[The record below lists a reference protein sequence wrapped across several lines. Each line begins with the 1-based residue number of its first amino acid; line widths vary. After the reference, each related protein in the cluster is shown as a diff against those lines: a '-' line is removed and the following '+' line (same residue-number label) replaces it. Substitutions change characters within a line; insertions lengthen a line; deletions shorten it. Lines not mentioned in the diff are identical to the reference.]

1 MVTSVANELYDRLV
15 ESFPPNRSYALSDI
29 SGDPMP
35 GPVADYLKHELRR
48 RLQRAAPGPDEEN
61 WVDAQHQ
68 AVQRA
73 RATYLQTLAEHQ
85 RIPSGRWAALLERAC
100 DETVRVLVRPSSA
113 LTDIVFAEGQATVDP
128 DPLFQKLD
136 YFTAYPYFREV
147 VEAYF
152 EQKGIARIDRD
163 RFEGLINRI
172 DRQMTSDY
180 GSVEWMRLLRPLLSV
195 LRAAGYRNDLPVDV
209 LATFLDEKG
218 ADEPLRR
225 LREANGSNGRVAT
238 QVLSELF
245 LVDAGDGTDTP
256 LRKTEHTPGGGVSR
270 EQERSPV
277 PLWKQFEHGAPVSAE
292 ERVADSPRRPA
303 DGSSEPLWKQFR
315 SGSESSSS
323 SQSDQPVG
331 DSSLAELEQSVLGAR
346 GARNRELFVRHL
358 FSGRPDEYESTLLK
372 LQHVGSWSEAS
383 KVIAQDVFLKHQV
396 NIYSDPAVAFTDAAE
411 SRYRK

>member
-1 MVTSVANELYDRLV
+1 MVTSVVNELYDRLV
-15 ESFPPNRSYALSDI
+15 ESFPPNRSYTLSDI

-35 GPVADYLKHELRR
+35 GPVADYLKRELRR
-48 RLQRAAPGPDEEN
+48 RLQRAAPGPDEDN
-61 WVDAQHQ
+61 WVDGQHQ
-68 AVQRA
+68 EVQRA

-85 RIPSGRWAALLERAC
+85 RIPAERWAALLKRAC

-113 LTDIVFAEGQATVDP
+113 LTEIVFAEGRAVVDP
-128 DPLFQKLD
+128 DPLFEKLD

-209 LATFLDEKG
+209 LAAFLDEKG

-225 LREANGSNGRVAT
+225 LRQAHGSQGRVAT
-238 QVLSELF
+238 EVLSELF
-245 LVDAGDGTDTP
+245 LEDAGDGTDTP
-256 LRKTEHTPGGGVSR
+256 LRKTEHAPGAGISR
-270 EQERSPV
+270 EQARSPV
-277 PLWKQFEHGAPVSAE
+277 PLWKQFEQGAPVSAE
-292 ERVADSPRRPA
+292 ERVADSPPRSPG
-303 DGSSEPLWKQFR
+303 GSSEPLWKQFR
-315 SGSESSSS
+315 SGSERNSSA
-323 SQSDQPVG
+323 QSDRSTG
-331 DSSLAELEQSVLGAR
+331 DSSLADLEQSVLGSR

-358 FSGRPDEYESTLLK
+358 FSGNPDEYESTLRK
-372 LQHVGSWSEAS
+372 LQDVGSWSEAS

-411 SRYRK
+411 SRYRN